1 MMYSTIP
8 QSTIIT
14 SQSGFNI
21 ALTNVNARLKQCCIN
36 IVPVLFRRWVKLSW
50 RCFNVEHWR
59 CINVLQ
65 RWKSDVGFCFI
76 FNVGS
81 TLFQRWST
89 TLKQRWS
96 NVEMLAGLFPR
107 SSQLDW
113 RGTNTSFKSGEEVSC
128 VTYISMYQSCYV
140 SMVYYYRSI
149 FSK

>member
-65 RWKSDVGFCFI
+65 RWKSDVRFCFI

-81 TLFQRWST
+81 MLLQRWTT

-96 NVEMLAGLFPR
+96 DVEIFAGIWAYNVNR
-107 SSQLDW
+107 SPVLWSQTDC
-113 RGTNTSFKSGEEVSC
+113 SC
-128 VTYISMYQSCYV
+128 SAFVGQTYPDKGQN
-140 SMVYYYRSI
+140 
-149 FSK
+149 